1 MNCQIAM
8 AIKNAPKMMRTMFLG
23 MRFVM
28 LAPMTEKRTP
38 GKMIHI
44 MFFVC
49 MKPFFE

>member
-1 MNCQIAM
+1 MSCQIAM
-8 AIKNAPKMMRTMFLG
+8 AIKNAPKMMRTMCLG

-28 LAPMTEKRTP
+28 LAPTTENSTP
-38 GKMIHI
+38 GKMINI

>member
-28 LAPMTEKRTP
+28 LAPTTENSTP
-38 GKMIHI
+38 GKIIHI
-44 MFFVC
+44 KFFVC